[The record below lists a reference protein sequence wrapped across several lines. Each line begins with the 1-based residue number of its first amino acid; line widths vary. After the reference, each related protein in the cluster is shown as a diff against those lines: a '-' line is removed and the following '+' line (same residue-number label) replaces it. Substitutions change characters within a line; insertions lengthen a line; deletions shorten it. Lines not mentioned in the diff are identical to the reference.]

1 MISKCFQSQLSLK
14 EEPPSYRP
22 SKSKPPSHEM
32 YCKETCSVHKV
43 GGEGEGKKPNS
54 KIS

>member
-1 MISKCFQSQLSLK
+1 MISKCFQFQLSLK

-32 YCKETCSVHKV
+32 YSKETGSVSQ
-43 GGEGEGKKPNS
+43 GKEKR
-54 KIS
+54 KET